1 METKIYIV
9 KDEELLEVYGKEQLI
24 EYATEQAEYIEDYD
38 DDDKELIKESKHMTV
53 DIAIKVLETRGFTVE
68 TKIVR

>member
-1 METKIYIV
+1 METKVYIV

-38 DDDKELIKESKHMTV
+38 DDYKELIEKGKHMTV

-68 TKIVR
+68 TKIVK